1 MLAIILMLAGVL
13 IVVVCMVCASKF
25 NSPMFMYKFCYPII
39 SIIGL
44 MMCAAGILVL
54 LNTEPTEEDVLNG
67 KAEYIETLHIAN
79 GDTIKTY
86 KREWK
91 RRLYYNPAPSGS

>member
-25 NSPMFMYKFCYPII
+25 DSPMFMYELCYPLI
-39 SIIGL
+39 SIIGML
-44 MMCAAGILVL
+44 MCAVGILVL

-67 KAEYIETLHIAN
+67 KAEYIETLHITN

-91 RRLYYNPAPSGS
+91 AKGE